1 MLANVDAKKSR
12 VRPGFFIAA
21 PTERPLYFGFAKT
34 VGDTNSFADFCGA
47 SRALFLGLSDKANFL
62 ESCDL
67 RGGHR
72 LRDALVTNRFIPADV
87 QFWLRQ
93 FGGA

>member
-1 MLANVDAKKSR
+1 MCLDKKA
-12 VRPGFFIAA
+12 GFVPAFLTA
-21 PTERPLYFGFAKT
+21 PPTVRPLYFGMAKT
-34 VGDTNSFADFCGA
+34 AADTNSFADFYGA
-47 SRALFLGLSDKANFL
+47 TNALSLRLSDKANFL

-72 LRDALVTNRFIPADV
+72 LRDALVTNCFVAADV